1 MLCPLRSCLNIP
13 FMWWTLTQM
22 RTSEIKRGKI
32 KELATWALIQRPL
45 TTCLVLGPGAV
56 KIRMSVVVLVTK
68 SCPTLL

>member
-1 MLCPLRSCLNIP
+1 
-13 FMWWTLTQM
+13 M

-32 KELATWALIQRPL
+32 KELATWVLIQCPL

-68 SCPTLL
+68 SCVMVGMYYNSPFYC

>member
-1 MLCPLRSCLNIP
+1 
-13 FMWWTLTQM
+13 M

>member
-1 MLCPLRSCLNIP
+1 
-13 FMWWTLTQM
+13 M

-32 KELATWALIQRPL
+32 KELATWVLIQCSL

-68 SCPTLL
+68 SCPTPL